1 MNWKKHLLRLGVGL
15 MIYMAATFAYG
26 CFLVGADGIVA
37 WIQFVFYYLFGFV
50 ILNLSKKILKTD
62 VYKGGE

>member
-1 MNWKKHLLRLGVGL
+1 